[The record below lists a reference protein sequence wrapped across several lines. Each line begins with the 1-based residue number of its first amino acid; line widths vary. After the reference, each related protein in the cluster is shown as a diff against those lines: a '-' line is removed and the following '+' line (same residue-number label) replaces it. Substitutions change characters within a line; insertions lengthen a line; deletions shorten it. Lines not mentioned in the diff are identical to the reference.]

1 MNNPVRMHGFAF
13 VELLVS
19 VVIIGFGLLAISAL
33 QTNALQA
40 TNAAYLRTAASE
52 YAVAFSERMR
62 TNTADSIYRYDEDNS
77 VYILAPVVACYLQA
91 ASNTALTDR
100 ATECAKVT
108 NASQTAIVNAD
119 IASMT
124 QWISNAS
131 STLPQGTWA
140 LDLLRNGAVASG
152 ITVANCNFSLA
163 AGAAASQ
170 PCSLQ
175 VTVTWQESRASA
187 TAASISYTFR

>member
-1 MNNPVRMHGFAF
+1 MNKPLRMHGFAF

-52 YAVAFSERMR
+52 FAVAFSERMR
-62 TNTADSIYRYDEDNS
+62 TNTGDSIYRYDEDNS
-77 VYILAPVVACYLQA
+77 VYILAPVVACYLQQ

-100 ATECAKVT
+100 AAECAKVT

-119 IASMT
+119 VASMT
-124 QWISNAS
+124 QWVTDAS
-131 STLPQGTWA
+131 GTLPQGTWT
-140 LDLLRNGAVASG
+140 LNLLRNGVVASG
-152 ITVANCNFSLA
+152 ITAANCNFSLA
-163 AGAAASQ
+163 SGAAANQ

-175 VTVTWQESRASA
+175 VSLTWQELRASA
-187 TAASISYTFR
+187 TVASISYTFR